1 VLAQEDSVVRAQ
13 LPYLLSLVPATD
25 TVTAAAIHQFMGPT
39 ATMDRDV
46 LRQVLVQHHVSVSI
60 AHGAV
65 RKLRNTIYV
74 SFAVLLLA
82 LAVTGALVDPMLRIV
97 MGLGALA
104 GLASS
109 VLTLTTAS
117 AVPGPFGLVL
127 PQVLLKIAAGS
138 LTALLAVL
146 ILVVAGLAQLKTGS
160 RGAFAYAVIFGF
172 AQQAF
177 TQLVDTQIKELAR

>member
-1 VLAQEDSVVRAQ
+1 
-13 LPYLLSLVPATD
+13 
-25 TVTAAAIHQFMGPT
+25 
-39 ATMDRDV
+39 
-46 LRQVLVQHHVSVSI
+46 
-60 AHGAV
+60 
-65 RKLRNTIYV
+65 
-74 SFAVLLLA
+74 
-82 LAVTGALVDPMLRIV
+82 

-127 PQVLLKIAAGS
+127 PQVPLKIAAGS

-177 TQLVDTQIKELAR
+177 TQLVDTQIKELSR